1 MGTRDADLSS
11 QAGNDHAEDQG
22 CHPGEH
28 RARLDGGETLR
39 DIGAD
44 CLEVAQ
50 ARERP
55 RPEPYAAQ
63 ASNDIEPCARGCGC
77 CPSNDPAFA
86 VG

>member
-1 MGTRDADLSS
+1 MGMRDADFSS

-22 CHPGEH
+22 CDPCEH
-28 RARLDGGETLR
+28 RPGVDAGGTLW

-44 CLEVAQ
+44 CLEMAQ
-50 ARERP
+50 ARQRP

-63 ASNDIEPCARGCGC
+63 ASDDIEPCAGSCGC
-77 CPSNDPAFA
+77 CTANAPAFA